1 MYADGGQAEAST
13 GYHVLATQLFALPF
27 LVARSGGDEF
37 SSEYARRLAAMFA
50 WIACLS
56 DDDGRLAHI
65 GDCDDG
71 RVELL
76 PEDLE
81 QMRLPL
87 ARRHSLHVAS
97 MLALGRA
104 LFPSTAKPHLASRS
118 SVRVLPQSGAAV
130 ARVGSAEVTFLA
142 MPNGL
147 HGKGSHTHNDK
158 LSLLLHVGN
167 DELLCDSGTGCYTRD
182 ASLRNRLRATSA
194 HSTLSVAGQEQNR
207 MDGRHLFCLGNDA
220 VPTPITATVE
230 DDSVMLSA
238 SHSGYVRIGIV
249 HTRSLQLSSGELLI
263 TDTLAGAG
271 EHGFHLAFQIPMP
284 PAEVAILRRG
294 DTQTCRVD
302 GLRELELCCTA
313 PVGLEL
319 KKQESEI
326 SRVWCDAKRYPA
338 DGERPGTLPLKI
350 VTRISWR

>member
-1 MYADGGQAEAST
+1 MSS
-13 GYHVLATQLFALPF
+13 
-27 LVARSGGDEF
+27 ARSTPAGWQPCLPGSRVCRMTTAGSLTSAIAMTETI
-37 SSEYARRLAAMFA
+37 EAAARRPGTNETAARPATF
-50 WIACLS
+50 IARGF
-56 DDDGRLAHI
+56 DAG
-65 GDCDDG
+65 
-71 RVELL
+71 
-76 PEDLE
+76 
-81 QMRLPL
+81 
-87 ARRHSLHVAS
+87 ARP
-97 MLALGRA
+97 A

-130 ARVGSAEVTFLA
+130 ARVGSAEATFLA

-249 HTRSLQLSSGELLI
+249 HTAACNS
-263 TDTLAGAG
+263 
-271 EHGFHLAFQIPMP
+271 P
-284 PAEVAILRRG
+284 PASCSSPISGRRRRAWFPSG
-294 DTQTCRVD
+294 
-302 GLRELELCCTA
+302 
-313 PVGLEL
+313 
-319 KKQESEI
+319 I
-326 SRVWCDAKRYPA
+326 SDSDAA
-338 DGERPGTLPLKI
+338 G
-350 VTRISWR
+350 